1 VKETLARIR
10 VWWQRPITR
19 RDRICSACIGAM
31 AGIWIGLLAFILFD
45 GGQASLTELGIW
57 ALFGAINC
65 AGLAAL
71 FPRVLGIVLFPLS
84 IFGIGN

>member
-19 RDRICSACIGAM
+19 RDRVRSACIGAM

>member
-10 VWWQRPITR
+10 VWWKRPITR
-19 RDRICSACIGAM
+19 RDRVRSAGIGAM
-31 AGIWIGLLAFILFD
+31 AGIWIGLLAFILSD
-45 GGQASLTELGIW
+45 GGPASLTELGIW
-57 ALFGAINC
+57 VLFGAISC